1 MSDCCTVRAEKYWL
15 KRINS
20 NFFSAQLNAE
30 VSEET
35 KTSNAKDSILLGK
48 FRQRGETVSP
58 YNKELHYVSTL
69 FISDPEL

>member
-48 FRQRGETVSP
+48 LGREGKQSHHKT
-58 YNKELHYVSTL
+58 K
-69 FISDPEL
+69 